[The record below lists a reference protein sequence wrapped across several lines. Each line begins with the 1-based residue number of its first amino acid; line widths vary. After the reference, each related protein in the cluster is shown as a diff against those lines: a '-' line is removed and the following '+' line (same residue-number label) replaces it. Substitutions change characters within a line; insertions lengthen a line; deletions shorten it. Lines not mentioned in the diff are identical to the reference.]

1 MAHSIEM
8 LLDAGDDAAIR
19 SAWQALAAA
28 GLPSQAHVAAA
39 TNRPHITLLAAAG
52 IGAGADDPLR
62 GLAARLPF
70 GGVLGAP
77 LVFGGPRHTLAR
89 LVVPT
94 AQLLELHAEV
104 YRLALPHVTGE
115 VFAHCR
121 PGHWTPHATLGRR
134 LTGADVGAALTCLG
148 GAFADTQIQVTGLR
162 RWDGDRRVEHLLV
175 S

>member
-8 LLDAGDDAAIR
+8 LLDDSGDAAIR
-19 SAWQALAAA
+19 SAWQALADA
-28 GLPSQAHVAAA
+28 GLPSQARVGAA

-70 GGVLGAP
+70 AGVLGAP

-89 LVVPT
+89 LVVPS

-104 YRLALPHVTGE
+104 YRLALGQVTGE

-121 PGHWTPHATLGRR
+121 PGCWTPHATLGRR
-134 LTGADVGAALTCLG
+134 LAGTDVGAALACLG
-148 GAFADTQIQVTGLR
+148 EAVADLQIQITGLR